1 METPSPALRKLTLA
15 QRRQWLTDS
24 VSFDAQEAESFRADT
39 WGHELADLLV
49 ENSVGWFR
57 LPLGIVSGLV
67 VNGVSHEVPLVT
79 EEPSVIAAASY
90 AARLLGKAGGLQAT
104 AAPPVMRAQVFLEG
118 TAPGAEARLLEHGAS
133 LEAKARD
140 LLGSMERRGGGL
152 RGLSVKLLPEVGCL
166 AVNIDVDVRD
176 ALGANLLNSL
186 AESLTPALET
196 AFGGHKILAILS
208 NDASERIASAR
219 FQVPVGNLAKPGFPG
234 LEMAR
239 RLVLAAEIAQH
250 DPQRA
255 VTHNKGIMNGIAA
268 LALATG
274 NDTRALEASVHSW
287 ASHTGTY
294 RGLSTYCVED
304 GLLRGTLTLP
314 LALATVGGSTQALP
328 LARVAVKLL
337 EVTSSQ
343 GLCEIAVALG
353 LAQNFAAL
361 FALAGEGLQRGHMA
375 LHARRVVSGLP
386 LG

>member
-24 VSFDAQEAESFRADT
+24 VNFDAQEAECFLADL
-39 WGHELADLLV
+39 WGHELADVLV
-49 ENSVGWFR
+49 ENSVGWFK
-57 LPLGIVSGLV
+57 LPLGIVSALV

-104 AAPPVMRAQVFLEG
+104 ASPPVMRSQVFLEG
-118 TAPGAEARLLEHGAS
+118 AGPGAQETLEKHRAG
-133 LEAKARD
+133 LEAQARE
-140 LLGSMERRGGGL
+140 LLGSMERRGGGF
-152 RGLSVKLLPEVGCL
+152 RGLSVKLLPELNCL
-166 AVNIDVDVRD
+166 AVNLDVDVRD

-186 AESLTPALET
+186 AEALTPALET
-196 AFGGHKILAILS
+196 AFGGRKILAILS
-208 NDASERIASAR
+208 NDASRRLATATFRLPVAS
-219 FQVPVGNLAKPGFPG
+219 LAKPGFAGP
-234 LEMAR
+234 EMAR

-250 DPQRA
+250 EPQRA
-255 VTHNKGIMNGIAA
+255 VTHNKGIMNGVAA

-274 NDTRALEASVHSW
+274 NDTRALEAAVHSW
-287 ASHTGTY
+287 ASNSGTY
-294 RGLSTYCVED
+294 RGLSTYRVED
-304 GLLRGTLTLP
+304 GFLKGTLTMP
-314 LALATVGGSTQALP
+314 VALATVGGSTQSLP
-328 LARVAVKLL
+328 LARVALKLL

-343 GLCEIAVALG
+343 ELCEIAVALG

-375 LHARRVVSGLP
+375 LHARRVVAGSP